1 LTVDNM
7 AFNGNTLTTTS
18 SDFIVDASHDITLDA
33 GGNDINV
40 DTSGTRIAQFNTA
53 SNNFTLKS
61 IVSDKDIIFLGNDGG
76 SPITALTLDM
86 SDLGSAFFNHDIIL
100 ENDGAILKF
109 GADHDVSLTHVHN
122 VGLLLNSSSQLQF
135 GDSGTFISQSADGVL
150 DLVADTEIE
159 INATDIDI
167 NGDVH
172 ISGSLGGISALNLGG
187 PIITN
192 GGNFIFNEDS
202 ADYDFRVESNG
213 ATHALFVDG
222 GTNNVGIGANAS
234 NIPAATSNS
243 SYKQLFVSTGGALVD
258 SGGSGPS
265 TQLLNNSYIGSG
277 NNNYATATQVA
288 SRMNLT
294 GGRIQ
299 FDTAPSVSA
308 DAQQTFTERLRIHT
322 NGVASFNDGI
332 ALGVGTANTA
342 SNVLDDYEE
351 GSFTATLTGH
361 GAAPNTAVTTTGTY
375 TKVGRQV
382 SVYMDFNN
390 KDTTGASGNIKVT
403 GLPFSVSVSALG
415 SYLSYGVVAY
425 TANSINTATQ
435 FVAGDSYVQFMDNI
449 TSGAWE
455 NSTIVAGNTKYLYLS
470 GTYYTS

>member
-1 LTVDNM
+1 MPNLVTTAATTVGALDSGSITSGFGTIDTGSSNITTTGVGAFGSLDISGDIDVDGTTNLDVVDIDGAVDM
-7 AFNGNTLTTTS
+7 ATTLAVAGALTT
-18 SDFIVDASHDITLDA
+18 
-33 GGNDINV
+33 G
-40 DTSGTRIAQFNTA
+40 
-53 SNNFTLKS
+53 
-61 IVSDKDIIFLGNDGG
+61 
-76 SPITALTLDM
+76 
-86 SDLGSAFFNHDIIL
+86 
-100 ENDGAILKF
+100 GAI
-109 GADHDVSLTHVHN
+109 T
-122 VGLLLNSSSQLQF
+122 
-135 GDSGTFISQSADGVL
+135 
-150 DLVADTEIE
+150 
-159 INATDIDI
+159 
-167 NGDVH
+167 
-172 ISGSLGGISALNLGG
+172 
-187 PIITN
+187 TN

-294 GGRIQ
+294 GGRMQ

-332 ALGVGTANTA
+332 ALGVGLNNTA

-351 GSFTATLTGH
+351 GTWDPVLTDGTNDATMHALTDG
-361 GAAPNTAVTTTGTY
+361 VY
-375 TKVGRQV
+375 TKIGRAVIFSANVRTSSLGSV
-382 SVYMDFNN
+382 SGNINIKGLPFASANEQGNN
-390 KDTTGASGNIKVT
+390 SAASTGNAENLAITADVSITGFISKNGATVRLDSYDTTGG
-403 GLPFSVSVSALG
+403 VSVLQASEFSADG
-415 SYLSYGVVAY
+415 QIAIG
-425 TANSINTATQ
+425 
-435 FVAGDSYVQFMDNI
+435 
-449 TSGAWE
+449 
-455 NSTIVAGNTKYLYLS
+455 
-470 GTYYTS
+470 GTYATA